1 MFEFI
6 SNTCTRTFQSTS
18 NFSAPA
24 QIRKLFVSGNR
35 QFPAKKNGLLRY
47 RNRNI
52 PTETTSQQQPTR
64 SPRSRH
70 RYRHRRRRVLT
81 TTVSRRKS
89 SRSEEDEA
97 PEQNYHFNFEACW
110 CRQRRRR
117 QSLQVTRR
125 RLNWLRKQV
134 KLFFF
139 LKLFLILCPE
149 FLVYIVRALEERQ
162 LYHTLMKNVL
172 SCHRTHNVSSKK
184 AMLEASQLSVGSL
197 KKGTQTSYVITE

>member
-6 SNTCTRTFQSTS
+6 RNTCTQTFQSTS

-52 PTETTSQQQPTR
+52 PTETTRQRQPTR

-70 RYRHRRRRVLT
+70 RYRRRRVLT

-89 SRSEEDEA
+89 ARSEEDGA
-97 PEQNYHFNFEACW
+97 PEQNYRFNFEACW

-139 LKLFLILCPE
+139 
-149 FLVYIVRALEERQ
+149 
-162 LYHTLMKNVL
+162 
-172 SCHRTHNVSSKK
+172 
-184 AMLEASQLSVGSL
+184 
-197 KKGTQTSYVITE
+197 